1 MTARLAGKV
10 ALVTG
15 AASGMGAAIVRRF
28 RAAGARVHAAGLQP
42 ALLTALARETGA
54 SAAPLDV
61 VADDAV
67 RALLDGIVRAQ
78 GRLDIVVNA
87 AGIIHEDDGATID
100 DAVWQQTLDVNLG
113 GAMRVCRAALPTMQ
127 RQRAGAIVNV
137 ASVAAFNGSAGMA
150 SYAASKAGLIAYT
163 RTLAN
168 RYGADGIRANC
179 LAPGWV
185 RTPMS
190 EREMHAAGAARG
202 IDVEAAFAALT
213 ERIALRRIGTVEE
226 MAGCALFLASDD
238 AAFVTGAVLVADGGA
253 RTPASARAP

>member
-1 MTARLAGKV
+1 MSGRIAGKV
-10 ALVTG
+10 TLVTG

-28 RAAGARVHAAGLQP
+28 RAEGASVHAAGLQP
-42 ALLTALARETGA
+42 ELLAALARDTGA
-54 SAAPLDV
+54 SAAPCDV
-61 VADDAV
+61 VDDGAV
-67 RALLDGIVRAQ
+67 RALVDGIVRAH
-78 GRLDIVVNA
+78 GRLDVVVNA
-87 AGIIHEDDGATID
+87 AGIIHEDDGATIE
-100 DAVWQQTLDVNLG
+100 DAVWRQTLEVNLG
-113 GAMRVCRAALPTMQ
+113 GAMRVCRAALPAMQ
-127 RQRAGAIVNV
+127 RQRAGAIVNI

-168 RYGADGIRANC
+168 RYGAEGVRANC

-190 EREMHAAGAARG
+190 EMEMRAAGDARG

-226 MAGCALFLASDD
+226 MAACALFLASDE

-253 RTPASARAP
+253 RVPASARAP